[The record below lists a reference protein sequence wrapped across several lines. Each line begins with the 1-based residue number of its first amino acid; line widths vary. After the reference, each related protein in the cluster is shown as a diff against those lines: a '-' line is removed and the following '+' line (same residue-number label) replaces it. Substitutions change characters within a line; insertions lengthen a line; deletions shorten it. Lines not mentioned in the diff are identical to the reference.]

1 MKDKILN
8 YIKQNLYLI
17 LAVVA
22 SIFAFSVI
30 LATFLITIPSL
41 SLEEATIFHQGL
53 RNNRLLDGQEVHYKR
68 TNLKPIAIILENHI
82 ESRPVSGLDKAS
94 IIYEV
99 IVEGDITR
107 FFAIYDG
114 GFSSDKIGPVRSVRP
129 FFVEL
134 AEEWDPILFHAG
146 GSASGLY
153 KLSYSSV
160 YNINEIS
167 KDGIYFWRDAK
178 RDPPHNL
185 YISSNQINRALVA
198 KNINEE
204 EGDFLPWYFKDDQPA
219 YAKASAGKPTSTP
232 EELSNFEVVF
242 SNNPFYDVEYK
253 YNADSND
260 YTRVINDKT
269 HKTDKGIVLK
279 AKNVVVQKVDAKI
292 LDSYGR
298 ISIELDGQGES
309 IVYQDGRKI
318 VGTWEKESGRTR
330 FYDFEGTEIKF
341 NRGNIWIELVFN

>member
-41 SLEEATIFHQGL
+41 NLEEATVFHQGL

-167 KDGIYFWRDAK
+167 KDGIYFWRDGK

-204 EGDFLPWYFKDDQPA
+204 EGDFLPWYFKDDQPI
-219 YAKASAGKPTSTP
+219 GDTSN
-232 EELSNFEVVF
+232 SDFEVIF
-242 SNNPFYDVEYK
+242 SGNPFYDVQYK
-253 YNADSND
+253 YNPDSND
-260 YTRVINDKT
+260 YTRIINNKT

-279 AKNVVVQKVDAKI
+279 AKNIVVQKVDAKI

-298 ISIELDGQGES
+298 LSIDLYGQGEAV
-309 IVYQDGRKI
+309 IYQDGKKI
-318 VGTWEKESGRTR
+318 EGTWIKKLAKTR
-330 FYDFEGTEIKF
+330 FYDFEDEEIKF
-341 NRGNIWIELVFN
+341 NRGTIWVELIFN